1 MVSTCMGERRST
13 TPPKSGGAS
22 GEAVLLSGF
31 QPGGRVGMDGPGFH
45 VEIGTLKSASAGIE
59 EGVADQKASALS
71 HLDRAE
77 GVYGHDRLHKS
88 MENFCDRWSDGID
101 ILTKDA
107 KTIGDLLDKVAQA
120 YEAADQAAAGKP
132 SRRTSRPSHRRR
144 PSTR

>member
-1 MVSTCMGERRST
+1 
-13 TPPKSGGAS
+13 
-22 GEAVLLSGF
+22 
-31 QPGGRVGMDGPGFH
+31 MDGPGFH

-107 KTIGDLLDKVAQA
+107 KAIGDLLGKVADA
-120 YEAADQAAAGKP
+120 YQAALCQAVVGARMLRLARGCA
-132 SRRTSRPSHRRR
+132 RRGSGAR
-144 PSTR
+144 